1 MSTDDFLMPTS
12 YVAELN
18 PTGSGTMYLTVG
30 RATSD
35 SVYVHL
41 PIGVSTIQVSWN
53 GAAQIRAQARQL
65 GGFVQNVG
73 LIPAGTEGAVRMM
86 SFQVSV
92 DREGYRLNLISSSE
106 GSNDVNYRAGIVVI
120 PISPPPP
127 AGGG

>member
-30 RATSD
+30 RAVGD

-53 GAAQIRAQARQL
+53 GAAQIRAQVRL
-65 GGFVQNVG
+65 GTFVQNVG
-73 LIPAGTEGAVRMM
+73 LIPAGTAGAVRMM

-92 DREGYRLNLISSSE
+92 DREGYRLNLVSSSE

-120 PISPPPP
+120 PISPPQP
-127 AGGG
+127 AGGGG